1 MNCRKAERWLLASFD
16 RDLPAAD
23 REALAGHLDRCP
35 ECRKRAGEY
44 ALIRGR
50 LAGDRAPEP
59 LPLFWERLETR
70 MIETRSTSTAA
81 GAALNKLWA
90 SAIPVSLSLIAG
102 FLVATLFF
110 LPSSR
115 TADLTG
121 PQTLLLTEGNPI
133 ADAAPI
139 IEENQR
145 DVRNLMV
152 LFAADERPVSGPA
165 GKR

>member
-23 REALAGHLDRCP
+23 REALAGHLDLCS

-44 ALIRGR
+44 AVLRSR
-50 LAGDRAPEP
+50 LAGDRIPEP
-59 LPLFWERLETR
+59 LPRFWERLEARIGDTR
-70 MIETRSTSTAA
+70 MPALGA
-81 GAALNKLWA
+81 GLIRLWA
-90 SAIPVSLSLIAG
+90 RAIPVSLSLLAG

-110 LPSSR
+110 LPSAR

-121 PQTLLLTEGNPI
+121 SQTLLLTDGNPI

-139 IEENQR
+139 IEESQR

-152 LFAADERPVSGPA
+152 LFAADEHPA
-165 GKR
+165 GKK